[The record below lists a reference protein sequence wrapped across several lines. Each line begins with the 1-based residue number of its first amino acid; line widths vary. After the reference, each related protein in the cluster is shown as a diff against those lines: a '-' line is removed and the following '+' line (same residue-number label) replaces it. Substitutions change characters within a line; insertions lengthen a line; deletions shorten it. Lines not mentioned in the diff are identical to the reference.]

1 MSYFE
6 TVPMGRIL
14 NRFTYDTDVNDVT
27 LTQVMTMLLISWSW
41 YFAGIAVQIS
51 ILPWSAMALVP
62 VSIMYWVL
70 VLHYRLS
77 GPDLQRLDAL
87 SRSPLQSM
95 VTECL
100 EGSTSIR
107 VYNQDKNF
115 VNRFRTVLDSN
126 SSALLNFVSAQRW
139 LGIRMEL
146 LGSLVVLV
154 SSVLVVCLNDVLRL
168 EAGLVGLLILW
179 SSHFT
184 ITLNFMVDTFAD
196 TEAAITSIE
205 RVDAMADLPSEKPM
219 ETAKDVAL
227 DESWPRTGSI
237 DFDKVSLRYRDGL
250 PLALNDLS
258 FRIPAGMRCGVVG
271 RTGAG
276 KSSITVALFRLVE
289 IESGRILF
297 DGVDLGTIGLSDV
310 RGRGMSIIPQDP
322 FLAGAT
328 LRECL
333 DPFNE
338 HTDVEIVEGLEAVRM
353 GSAKH
358 EDDMQLLS
366 TRLEEGGANY
376 SVGERQLLNLA
387 RAFLSQ
393 PKLLVLDEATASI
406 DGETDAFIQ
415 RMLRTRFPD
424 TTLITIAHRLNTIMD
439 YDRVLVMDAGQAVEF
454 ASPAELLDISGGVF
468 SELVDAT
475 GTESASF
482 LREMASKAL
491 SVRGESTKP
500 IEEKP

>member
-27 LTQVMTMLLISWSW
+27 LTQVMTLLLISWSW
-41 YFAGIAVQIS
+41 YFAAIAIQIS
-51 ILPWSAMALVP
+51 ILPWSATAIVP

-107 VYNQDKNF
+107 VYHQDRNF
-115 VNRFRTVLDSN
+115 VNRFRKVMDSN

-154 SSVLVVCLNDVLRL
+154 SSVLVVCLNETLRL
-168 EAGLVGLLILW
+168 EAGLVGLLIMW
-179 SSHFT
+179 SSNFT
-184 ITLNFMVDTFAD
+184 ITLNFMVDTFAE
-196 TEAAITSIE
+196 TEAAITAIE

-219 ETAKDVAL
+219 ETAKEVEL
-227 DESWPRTGSI
+227 DESWPRSGQI
-237 DFDKVSLRYRDGL
+237 AFDKVSLRYRDGL
-250 PLALNDLS
+250 ALALNDLS
-258 FRIPAGMRCGVVG
+258 FQIAAGKSCGVVG

-297 DGVDLGTIGLSDV
+297 DGVDLSTIGLSDV

-328 LRECL
+328 LRDCL
-333 DPFNE
+333 DPFNV
-338 HTDVEIVEGLEAVRM
+338 HKDSEIVEALQAVRM
-353 GSAKH
+353 GSAYQA
-358 EDDMQLLS
+358 DDVQLLS
-366 TRLEEGGANY
+366 TPLEEGGSNY

-439 YDRVLVMDAGQAVEF
+439 YDYVLVMDAGQAVEF
-454 ASPAELLDISGGVF
+454 GSPAELLGISHGVF

-475 GTESASF
+475 GAESSSF
-482 LREMASKAL
+482 LREMASKGA
-491 SVRGESTKP
+491 
-500 IEEKP
+500 

>member
-1 MSYFE
+1 
-6 TVPMGRIL
+6 
-14 NRFTYDTDVNDVT
+14 
-27 LTQVMTMLLISWSW
+27 
-41 YFAGIAVQIS
+41 
-51 ILPWSAMALVP
+51 
-62 VSIMYWVL
+62 
-70 VLHYRLS
+70 
-77 GPDLQRLDAL
+77 
-87 SRSPLQSM
+87 
-95 VTECL
+95 
-100 EGSTSIR
+100 
-107 VYNQDKNF
+107 
-115 VNRFRTVLDSN
+115 
-126 SSALLNFVSAQRW
+126 
-139 LGIRMEL
+139 
-146 LGSLVVLV
+146 
-154 SSVLVVCLNDVLRL
+154 
-168 EAGLVGLLILW
+168 
-179 SSHFT
+179 
-184 ITLNFMVDTFAD
+184 
-196 TEAAITSIE
+196 
-205 RVDAMADLPSEKPM
+205 MADLPNEKSM

-258 FRIPAGMRCGVVG
+258 FQIPAGMRCGVVG

-468 SELVDAT
+468 SGLVDAT
-475 GTESASF
+475 GAESASF
-482 LREMASKAL
+482 LREMASKAF
-491 SVRGESTKP
+491 SVRGESTKL
-500 IEEKP
+500 IEENP